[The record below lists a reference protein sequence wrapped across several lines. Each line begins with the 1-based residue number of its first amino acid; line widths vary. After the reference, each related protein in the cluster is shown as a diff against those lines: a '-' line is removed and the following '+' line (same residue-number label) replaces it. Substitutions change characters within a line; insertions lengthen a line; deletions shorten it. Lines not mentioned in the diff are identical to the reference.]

1 MGGFMKK
8 KLLCLLLAGVILL
21 TLPSCSIAGAFLF
34 GISRLS
40 PGETESAAAVQSAE
54 KESVTEPSGTQG
66 YEYPHRRIE
75 KLDYSKLTA
84 EYQFKNHPY
93 GFDSLEEGEERRLYQ
108 CIMDAAYDIAQDHK
122 ASYYDYDYEAGRVE
136 TGASFSDIRFYK
148 VLTAFLIDNPQ
159 IFWLNSDYD
168 FYDEGGRRYFQ
179 LYSFVSADKAEEL
192 QQNFYQRVKE
202 IIKGIPKGLDEF
214 GRELYLHDYLID
226 NCYYFDGT
234 YSWLRHSAF
243 GAIVQGWAVCE
254 GYSEAMQLLLNLAG
268 VTATV
273 VYGDSDDVLHE
284 WNLVKIGGQ
293 WYHLD
298 VTWDDLDKEEEQSFN
313 RYCFFN
319 VSTSFIEKNE
329 HKLSPDYNDMTEEQ
343 IFNPGE
349 EFMEQFNLFLPQCDS
364 MEDSYFYKNAA
375 FISSI
380 GREQSVL
387 EHLIQTARNKEPYFY
402 IWCSDALNTDY
413 VYNCFFDSQSYYDYF
428 DYVDEANASGRTGGN
443 WLNNDSVQTYGYD
456 SYDKLIIIALEYQ

>member
-1 MGGFMKK
+1 M
-8 KLLCLLLAGVILL
+8 
-21 TLPSCSIAGAFLF
+21 
-34 GISRLS
+34 
-40 PGETESAAAVQSAE
+40 
-54 KESVTEPSGTQG
+54 
-66 YEYPHRRIE
+66 
-75 KLDYSKLTA
+75 
-84 EYQFKNHPY
+84 
-93 GFDSLEEGEERRLYQ
+93 
-108 CIMDAAYDIAQDHK
+108 
-122 ASYYDYDYEAGRVE
+122 
-136 TGASFSDIRFYK
+136 
-148 VLTAFLIDNPQ
+148 
-159 IFWLNSDYD
+159 
-168 FYDEGGRRYFQ
+168 
-179 LYSFVSADKAEEL
+179 
-192 QQNFYQRVKE
+192 
-202 IIKGIPKGLDEF
+202 
-214 GRELYLHDYLID
+214 ID

-268 VTATV
+268 ITATV

-284 WNLVKIGGQ
+284 WNLVKIGDQ

-298 VTWDDLDKEEEQSFN
+298 VTWDDLDKEEEHSFN

-375 FISSI
+375 FVSSI

-402 IWCSDALNTDY
+402 IWCSDALDTDY

-428 DYVDEANASGRTGGN
+428 DYMDEANASGRTGGN